1 MEGAGVVLGFWW
13 ELAPTRLARGS
24 VSGRE
29 LRIILNHSIKE

>member
-1 MEGAGVVLGFWW
+1 MEGAEVVLGFWW
-13 ELAPTRLARGS
+13 EAPTRLARGS